1 MPNELGSSD
10 GALSS
15 FKGDIIADTDAPLI
29 STQSTGGQSYA
40 LGSSLSAGI
49 YTMVQNGTFKAT
61 PPDPDAAISD
71 PDNPLPYFSLE
82 SNYVS
87 GVQITATSVEDSTV
101 ASGRKIRFTIPV
113 GTAVGQ
119 YLRLVRYVA
128 VPGSVARTFTYQP
141 RSAWKTTSSTTQ
153 VVANLQAQFYQNDIA
168 TTTGTS
174 QTRASTLATIAAS
187 TWAWE
192 LFANPG
198 GTPSIPTDAAFI
210 RVAVGVTVD
219 TLTTS
224 EWTVDLHEVRID
236 HGSIQEMIT
245 DQQDPGRYGYAV
257 INMDNGKLNIRS
269 NEAGVVGSSPMV
281 SLYSKQGSI
290 GLDASYAGINQT
302 ISAASRTGST
312 VTITTSAAHDLEVL
326 YWVTVAGLSGAAGT
340 SMNGTFQ
347 VLSKTATQFTYT
359 AAGTAG
365 AATVTGATVKTA
377 PAQGNILLTTS
388 ANGQVIVDPGGIS
401 VTGDA
406 DFSSSV
412 SVSEELGV
420 FGDINI
426 GVSDA
431 STLGAIVF
439 KGGNGGS
446 IRAFSASPGNDSLA
460 IKTTNGADYTNLV
473 AESFFPGGSGSFR
486 LTHDGNF
493 DFNDSVDVTGNITA
507 TGTMVAT
514 GDITGSDV
522 VSNGVF
528 YNDQPLTSTLTTN
541 GCRFTLI
548 SGSLFRLDR
557 ITSSAR
563 FKTDIVDAGN
573 EVLEAS
579 RRVHAR
585 HYKST
590 ISHENGGTRL
600 GFIAEELMDA
610 GLDHAVGVDEEGR
623 PDTIDPVALI
633 AALWKRVEDLEA
645 RLAEV
650 EGV

>member
-1 MPNELGSSD
+1 MPTELGSND
-10 GALSS
+10 GAFSS

-61 PPDPDAAISD
+61 PPDPEAAISD
-71 PDNPLPYFSLE
+71 PDNSLPYFSLE

-87 GVQITATSVEDSTV
+87 GAQITATSVEDSTV

-141 RSAWKTTSSTTQ
+141 RSAWKSTSSTTQ

-290 GLDASYAGINQT
+290 GLDASYEGINQT
-302 ISAASRTGST
+302 ISAASRAGST

-326 YWVTVAGLSGAAGT
+326 YWVKVAGLSGAAGT

-365 AATVTGATVKTA
+365 SATVTGATVKTA
-377 PAQGNILLTTS
+377 PAQGNILLTT
-388 ANGQVIVDPGGIS
+388 ATNGNVIVNPGGVL
-401 VTGDA
+401 VTGTS
-406 DFSSSV
+406 DFSGDATIGGD
-412 SVSEELGV
+412 LGLS
-420 FGDINI
+420 GDLNI
-426 GVSDA
+426 GVSDTSVA
-431 STLGAIVF
+431 GAIIF

-446 IRAFSASPGNDSLA
+446 IRAFSAGAGNDSVA
-460 IKTTNGADYTNLV
+460 IKNTDGSAYAPLV
-473 AESFFPGGSGSFR
+473 ADTFFPGGQGSFR
-486 LTHDGNF
+486 LDHDGNF
-493 DFNDSVDVTGNITA
+493 DLNDSLDVTGNITA

-541 GCRFTLI
+541 GVRFTLI

-563 FKTDIVDAGN
+563 FKTDIVDAGS

>member
-1 MPNELGSSD
+1 MSQNLGSND
-10 GALSS
+10 GSLASY
-15 FKGDIIADTDAPLI
+15 KGDIIADTDAPLL
-29 STQSTGGQSYA
+29 STDSTGGKSYA

-61 PPDPDAAISD
+61 PPDPDAAIVE
-71 PDNPLPYFSLE
+71 PDNALPYFSLE

-87 GVQITATSVEDSTV
+87 GAQITATSVEDSTA

-119 YLRLVRYVA
+119 YLRFVRYVA
-128 VPGSVARTFTYQP
+128 IPGSVARTFTYQP
-141 RSAWKTTSSTTQ
+141 RSAWKSTSSTAQ
-153 VVANLQAQFYQNDIA
+153 VSVNLQAQFYQNDIA
-168 TTTGTS
+168 TTIGTS
-174 QTRASTLATIAAS
+174 ETRTATLTTIAAS
-187 TWAWE
+187 TWAYE
-192 LFANPG
+192 VFANPN
-198 GTPSIPTDAAFI
+198 SIPAIPSDAAFI
-210 RVAVGVTVD
+210 RVAVGVTVS

-224 EWTVDLHEVRID
+224 AWTVDLHEVRID
-236 HGSIQEMIT
+236 HGGIQLLLS
-245 DQQDPGRYGYAV
+245 DQSQPGVYGYGTIYLYGGVMWIRPNEIATSGSNPS
-257 INMDNGKLNIRS
+257 IYLDSTTGNI
-269 NEAGVVGSSPMV
+269 
-281 SLYSKQGSI
+281 
-290 GLDASYAGINQT
+290 GIDPT
-302 ISAASRTGST
+302 STGSAQ
-312 VTITTSAAHDLEVL
+312 ILGSA
-326 YWVTVAGLSGAAGT
+326 
-340 SMNGTFQ
+340 
-347 VLSKTATQFTYT
+347 
-359 AAGTAG
+359 
-365 AATVTGATVKTA
+365 
-377 PAQGNILLTTS
+377 
-388 ANGQVIVDPGGIS
+388 S
-401 VTGDA
+401 VTGNL
-406 DFSSSV
+406 STS
-412 SVSEELGV
+412 
-420 FGDINI
+420 GDHNLQGDLNI
-426 GVSDA
+426 GVSDTSA
-431 STLGAIVF
+431 LGAIIF

-446 IRAFSASPGNDSLA
+446 IRAFSATAGNDSLA
-460 IKTTNGADYTNLV
+460 IKSTNGSTYAPLV
-473 AESFFPGGSGSFR
+473 ADTFFPGGQGSFR
-486 LTHDGNF
+486 LDHDGNF
-493 DFNDSVDVTGNITA
+493 DLNDSLDVTGNITA

-541 GCRFTLI
+541 GVRFTLI

>member
-1 MPNELGSSD
+1 V
-10 GALSS
+10 
-15 FKGDIIADTDAPLI
+15 
-29 STQSTGGQSYA
+29 Y
-40 LGSSLSAGI
+40 
-49 YTMVQNGTFKAT
+49 
-61 PPDPDAAISD
+61 
-71 PDNPLPYFSLE
+71 
-82 SNYVS
+82 
-87 GVQITATSVEDSTV
+87 
-101 ASGRKIRFTIPV
+101 
-113 GTAVGQ
+113 
-119 YLRLVRYVA
+119 
-128 VPGSVARTFTYQP
+128 
-141 RSAWKTTSSTTQ
+141 
-153 VVANLQAQFYQNDIA
+153 
-168 TTTGTS
+168 
-174 QTRASTLATIAAS
+174 
-187 TWAWE
+187 
-192 LFANPG
+192 ANPNSI
-198 GTPSIPTDAAFI
+198 PAIPTDAAFI
-210 RVAVGVTVD
+210 RVAVGVTVN

-224 EWTVDLHEVRID
+224 AWTVDLHEVRID
-236 HGSIQEMIT
+236 HGGIQLLLS
-245 DQQDPGRYGYAV
+245 DQSQPGVYGYGTIYLYGGVMWIRPNEIATSGTNPS
-257 INMDNGKLNIRS
+257 IYLDSTTGNI
-269 NEAGVVGSSPMV
+269 
-281 SLYSKQGSI
+281 
-290 GLDASYAGINQT
+290 GIDPT
-302 ISAASRTGST
+302 STGSAQ
-312 VTITTSAAHDLEVL
+312 ILGSA
-326 YWVTVAGLSGAAGT
+326 
-340 SMNGTFQ
+340 
-347 VLSKTATQFTYT
+347 
-359 AAGTAG
+359 
-365 AATVTGATVKTA
+365 
-377 PAQGNILLTTS
+377 
-388 ANGQVIVDPGGIS
+388 S
-401 VTGDA
+401 VTGNL
-406 DFSSSV
+406 STS
-412 SVSEELGV
+412 
-420 FGDINI
+420 GDHNLQGDLNI
-426 GVSDA
+426 GVSDT
-431 STLGAIVF
+431 STLGAIIF

-446 IRAFSASPGNDSLA
+446 IRAFSTGAGNDSLA
-460 IKTTNGADYTNLV
+460 IKTTSGAAYSNLV

-493 DFNDSVDVTGNITA
+493 DLNDSLDVTGNITA

-541 GCRFTLI
+541 GVRFTLI

>member
-1 MPNELGSSD
+1 MPESLGSND
-10 GALSS
+10 GSLAS
-15 FKGDIIADTDAPLI
+15 FKGDIIADTDAPLL

-61 PPDPDAAISD
+61 PPDPDSVISE
-71 PDNPLPYFSLE
+71 PENALPYFSLE

-87 GVQITATSVEDSTV
+87 GSQITATSVEDTTV

-119 YLRLVRYVA
+119 YLRFVRYVA
-128 VPGSVARTFTYQP
+128 IPGSVARTFTYQP
-141 RSAWKTTSSTTQ
+141 RSAWKSTSSTTQ
-153 VVANLQAQFYQNDIA
+153 VSVNLQAQFYQNDIA
-168 TTTGTS
+168 TTIGTS
-174 QTRASTLATIAAS
+174 DTKSSTLTTVAAS

-192 LFANPG
+192 VYANPN
-198 GTPSIPTDAAFI
+198 SIPAIPTNAAFI
-210 RVAVGVTVD
+210 RVAVGVTVN

-236 HGSIQEMIT
+236 HGGIQLLLS
-245 DQQDPGRYGYAV
+245 DQSQPGVYGYGTIYLYGGVMWIRPNEIATSGSNPS
-257 INMDNGKLNIRS
+257 IYLDSTTGNI
-269 NEAGVVGSSPMV
+269 
-281 SLYSKQGSI
+281 
-290 GLDASYAGINQT
+290 GIDPT
-302 ISAASRTGST
+302 ST
-312 VTITTSAAHDLEVL
+312 
-326 YWVTVAGLSGAAGT
+326 
-340 SMNGTFQ
+340 
-347 VLSKTATQFTYT
+347 
-359 AAGTAG
+359 GTA
-365 AATVTGATVKTA
+365 
-377 PAQGNILLTTS
+377 QILGS
-388 ANGQVIVDPGGIS
+388 AS
-401 VTGDA
+401 VTGNL
-406 DFSSSV
+406 STS
-412 SVSEELGV
+412 
-420 FGDINI
+420 GDHNLQGNLDI
-426 GVSDA
+426 GVSDT
-431 STLGAIVF
+431 STAGAIIF

-446 IRAFSASPGNDSLA
+446 IRAFSASAGNDSIA
-460 IKTTNGADYTNLV
+460 IKTTDGSAYTALV
-473 AESFFPGGSGSFR
+473 ADSFFPGGQGSYKLDYDGTN
-486 LTHDGNF
+486 LTMNRTLSITGGLAAG
-493 DFNDSVDVTGNITA
+493 GNITA
-507 TGTMVAT
+507 TGTAT
-514 GDITGSDV
+514 ITGSVTGADLKA
-522 VSNGVF
+522 NGVI

-541 GCRFTLI
+541 GARFTLI
-548 SGSLFRLDR
+548 SGSNFRLDR

-600 GFIAEELMDA
+600 GFIAEELMGA